1 VTPNPRRASVH
12 FAYSFFGSHK
22 ALLRQSVWVPWLGG
36 VVLLCLALA
45 FAATEAVKAQ
55 GSPGTLSFTQ
65 STYSVNEGGGS
76 ASITLSRVG
85 GTDGEVT
92 AKVSLADVTT
102 SSADYVFKPGLLD
115 PTIAEVTEAV
125 NSFLYYS
132 GQIALQPDGKI
143 LLGAARAIVRLN
155 PDGAP
160 DPTFTA
166 GATNA
171 GVSSIA
177 VQTDGK
183 IVIGGFFT
191 TIGGVSRRGVAR
203 LNADGTLDNTFD
215 VGVGSTDVQ
224 MLAIQDG
231 KVLVGGNF
239 SSFNLAP
246 NTSNLARLNTDGSVD
261 SGFLNAAGVGPIYAI
276 KVYTDGRIV
285 LGGLSNPSVVRLNPD
300 GSADN
305 AFSSNLGNPVLALA
319 LQSDGKVLA
328 GGGFDHAGAQGI
340 FNLAR
345 LNADGSLDGSFNPGS
360 GPDFAVE
367 AIAVQPDGRII
378 VGGDF
383 RTFNGSTAVNLLRL
397 NAGGGLDS
405 TFIPNITSASGSFVH
420 GLVLQPDGK
429 ILAAGS
435 FSMSG
440 SGATRRNLA
449 RVNGDL
455 FAQWKNGE
463 GGDKTVSLPIVD
475 DLLDEPDET
484 LALTLTPLGAATA
497 GAIANA
503 TLTIVDNDVPPAIT
517 SGAPPQGITR
527 LSYTHTFT
535 ATGTPSPT
543 FAVTSGTL
551 PQGLFLQSS
560 GVLSGTPSTAGTFSD
575 ITVTASNGI
584 APAATQTFSITILS
598 GGMLQFSSATYSV
611 AEDGGSATITVT
623 RTGGTAGAT
632 AVSFSTSSGSAGGG
646 FDFTN
651 TSGTLNFADGEVSK
665 TFTVHIIEDSI
676 DEMNETVNLFINSIT
691 GSGQG
696 GSPVFSSLTITDNDP
711 PPTVSISDVVL
722 TEGNGGTKAATFT
735 LTLSADSSLFITV
748 NYETANNTA
757 TASSDYQAV
766 AGSVTFLGTTT
777 STISVFVLGDATV
790 EPDESFFVNLTSSQ
804 NVTIARSQAQAIIIN
819 DDNNG
824 GNPIDLNGFFV
835 RQHYADFLNRQPDI
849 AGLNFWVGELESCGT
864 DQACIGNKRVNV
876 SAAFYLSIEFQQ
888 TGYLVERI
896 YKAAYGDAS
905 GTSTQG
911 GAHQLSVPIVRF
923 NEFQSDTQ
931 NIAQFVVVN
940 QPGWEAVLESNKVA
954 FINQFVQRFRFTAA
968 FPNSLTAAQFV
979 DKLNANAGNPLSS
992 AERDQL
998 VIDLTNSVKT
1008 RAQVL
1013 RAVAEDSDLDH
1024 AESNRAFV
1032 LMQYFGYLRRN
1043 PNDGPD
1049 SDYTG
1054 YEFWLNKLNEFNGN
1068 FVNAEMVKAFIV
1080 SGEYRQRFGP

>member
-1 VTPNPRRASVH
+1 MV
-12 FAYSFFGSHK
+12 
-22 ALLRQSVWVPWLGG
+22 
-36 VVLLCLALA
+36 
-45 FAATEAVKAQ
+45 
-55 GSPGTLSFTQ
+55 
-65 STYSVNEGGGS
+65 
-76 ASITLSRVG
+76 
-85 GTDGEVT
+85 
-92 AKVSLADVTT
+92 
-102 SSADYVFKPGLLD
+102 
-115 PTIAEVTEAV
+115 
-125 NSFLYYS
+125 
-132 GQIALQPDGKI
+132 
-143 LLGAARAIVRLN
+143 
-155 PDGAP
+155 
-160 DPTFTA
+160 
-166 GATNA
+166 
-171 GVSSIA
+171 
-177 VQTDGK
+177 
-183 IVIGGFFT
+183 
-191 TIGGVSRRGVAR
+191 
-203 LNADGTLDNTFD
+203 
-215 VGVGSTDVQ
+215 
-224 MLAIQDG
+224 AIQDG

-239 SSFNLAP
+239 TSFNLAP
-246 NTSNLARLNTDGSVD
+246 NTFWCARLNSDGSVD
-261 SGFLNAAGVGPIYAI
+261 STFLNGASVGPIYAI
-276 KVYTDGRIV
+276 KVHTDGKIV
-285 LGGLSNPSVVRLNPD
+285 LGGLSNPSVVRLNSD

-305 AFSSNLGNPVLALA
+305 TFTSNLGNPVLALA
-319 LQSDGKVLA
+319 VQSDGKVLA
-328 GGGFDHAGAQGI
+328 GGGFDHAGSQGI

-360 GPDFAVE
+360 GPDQAVE
-367 AIAVQPDGRII
+367 AIAVQPDGKIV

-383 RTFNGSTAVNLLRL
+383 RTFNGSTAVNLMRL
-397 NAGGGLDS
+397 NTNGSLDS
-405 TFIPNITSASGSFVH
+405 SFIPNITSASGSFVH
-420 GLVLQPDGK
+420 GLLLQPDGK

-455 FAQWKNGE
+455 FVQWKNGE

-517 SGAPPQGITR
+517 SAPPPQGITR

-575 ITVTASNGI
+575 ITVTASNGV

-598 GGMLQFSSATYSV
+598 GGTLQFSSSTYSV

-632 AVSFSTSSGSAGGG
+632 TVGFSTSSGSAASG

-651 TSGTLNFADGEVSK
+651 TSGTLNFADGEDSK
-665 TFTVHIIEDSI
+665 TFTVPIIDDTL
-676 DEMNETVNLFINSIT
+676 DETNETVNLFINSIT
-691 GSGQG
+691 GSGLG
-696 GSPVFSSLTITDNDP
+696 GSPTFSSLTITDNDP

-722 TEGNGGTKAATFT
+722 TEGNGGTKTATFT

-757 TASSDYQAV
+757 TASSDYQART
-766 AGSVTFLGTTT
+766 GSVTFLGTTT
-777 STISVFVLGDATV
+777 GTISVFVLGDAIA

-835 RQHYADFLNRQPDI
+835 RQHYVDFLSRQPDI
-849 AGLNFWVGELESCGT
+849 AGLNFWVGELESCST

-876 SAAFYLSIEFQQ
+876 SAAFYLSIEFQE

-905 GTSTQG
+905 GTSTLG

-923 NEFQSDTQ
+923 NEFLSDTQ
-931 NIAQFVVVN
+931 NIALGVVVN
-940 QPGWEAVLESNKVA
+940 QPGWEALLESNKVA
-954 FINQFVQRFRFTAA
+954 FINQFVQRFRFTTA

-979 DKLNANAGNPLSS
+979 DKLNANAGNPLSP

-998 VIDLTNSVKT
+998 VNDLTNSVKT

-1054 YEFWLNKLNEFNGN
+1054 YEFWLSKLNEFNGN

>member
-1 VTPNPRRASVH
+1 MLRLVPGYRSHNAPFRRPVW
-12 FAYSFFGSHK
+12 
-22 ALLRQSVWVPWLGG
+22 ALWLSG
-36 VVLLCLALA
+36 VVLLSLALA

-65 STYSVNEGGGS
+65 STYSVNEGGS

-115 PTIAEVTEAV
+115 PTMAESIDAV
-125 NSFLYYS
+125 NSFIYYS
-132 GQIALQPDGKI
+132 GETALQPDGKI
-143 LLGAARAIVRLN
+143 LLAAGANGIVRLN
-155 PDGAP
+155 SNGTP

-166 GATNA
+166 DANNG

-177 VQTDGK
+177 IQSDGK
-183 IVIGGFFT
+183 IIIGGGFT
-191 TIGGVSRRGVAR
+191 TIGGVSKRGVAR
-203 LNADGTLDNTFD
+203 LNANGSLDNTFD
-215 VGVGSTDVQ
+215 VGVGSTDVN
-224 MLAIQDG
+224 MVAIQDD
-231 KVLVGGNF
+231 KVLVGGGF
-239 SSFNLAP
+239 TSFNLAP
-246 NTSNLARLNTDGSVD
+246 NTFWCARLNSNGSVD
-261 SGFLNAAGVGPIYAI
+261 STFLNGASVGPIYAI
-276 KVYTDGRIV
+276 KVHTDGKIV
-285 LGGLSNPSVVRLNPD
+285 LGGLSNPSIVRLNPD
-300 GSADN
+300 GSADGT
-305 AFSSNLGNPVLALA
+305 FTSNLGNPVLALA
-319 LQSDGKVLA
+319 VQSDGKVIA
-328 GGGFDHAGAQGI
+328 GGGFDHAGSQGI

-360 GPDFAVE
+360 GPDQAVE
-367 AIAVQPDGRII
+367 AIAVQPDGKIV

-383 RTFNGSTAVNLLRL
+383 RTFNGSTAVNLMRL
-397 NAGGGLDS
+397 NANGSLDS

-420 GLVLQPDGK
+420 CLLLQPDGK

-455 FAQWKNGE
+455 FVQWKNGE

-575 ITVTASNGI
+575 ISVTASNGV
-584 APAATQTFSITILS
+584 APPATQTFSITILS
-598 GGMLQFSSATYSV
+598 GGTLQFSSANYSV
-611 AEDGGSATITVT
+611 AEDGGTATITVT

-632 AVSFSTSSGSAGGG
+632 AVSFSTSSGSAVGG

-651 TSGTLNFADGEVSK
+651 TSGTLNFADGEDSK
-665 TFTVHIIEDSI
+665 TFTVPIIEDTL
-676 DEMNETVNLFINSIT
+676 DELNETVNLFINSIT
-691 GSGQG
+691 GSGLG
-696 GSPVFSSLTITDNDP
+696 GSPTFSSLTITDNDP

-722 TEGNGGTKAATFT
+722 TEGNGGTKTATFT

-748 NYETANNTA
+748 NYGTANNTA
-757 TASSDYQAV
+757 TASSDYQAA
-766 AGSVTFLGTTT
+766 AGSVTFFGTTT
-777 STISVFVLGDATV
+777 ATISVFVLGDATV

-835 RQHYADFLNRQPDI
+835 RQHYADFLSRQPDI
-849 AGLNFWVGELESCGT
+849 AGLNFWVGELESCST
-864 DQACIGNKRVNV
+864 NQACIDNKRVNV

-888 TGYLVERI
+888 TGYLVERL

-905 GTSTQG
+905 GTSTLG
-911 GAHQLSVPIVRF
+911 GAHQLSVPIVRL
-923 NEFQSDTQ
+923 NEFLPDTQ
-931 NIAQFVVVN
+931 NIAQGVVVN
-940 QPGWEAVLESNKVA
+940 QPGWEALLESNKVA
-954 FINQFVQRFRFTAA
+954 FINQFVQRFRFTTA

-979 DKLNANAGNPLSS
+979 DKLNANAGNPLSP

-998 VIDLTNSVKT
+998 VNDLANSVKT